1 MYSVTTHPNP
11 TSMLH
16 WSGGAGLDPLEL
28 VAVLLLGVPG
38 GGQGWVTAVSLC
50 PRGRWALWE
59 GSGVGLG
66 CQKAG
71 GGWEGGSCHGN
82 RK

>member
-11 TSMLH
+11 PSTLH
-16 WSGGAGLDPLEL
+16 WGRGAALDPLEL
-28 VAVLLLGVPG
+28 VTVSLLRVPG

-50 PRGRWALWE
+50 PQGRWVLWE

-66 CQKAG
+66 CQKAE
-71 GGWEGGSCHGN
+71 GGWEGGSCYGN